1 MLTVTPQPPTP
12 AAARPANLTRRGA
25 GHEIGPG
32 DVLRDRYLLEAALG
46 HGGTGTVFEAIDRY
60 RLASADGGQRV
71 ALKVLH
77 GQAPNQLAELR
88 REFQH
93 LQSLTHPNIVR
104 AHEYDR
110 DGDVAFFTME
120 YLSGL
125 SLSRVLSA
133 RAPSPLERPHAR
145 AIIRDIAAA
154 LAHAHA
160 HGVVHGDLN
169 PANIFI
175 TDDGELRVLDFGAA
189 HDPLAGPPLLE
200 HTREEYTSVAA
211 PRFASCQLL
220 QGGLADVR
228 DDLYAFA
235 CLSYLLLAGKHPFG
249 DRTAVEA
256 RDQRLRPARPS
267 GLSRREWL
275 TLRSGLAFDRK
286 RRPAGVA
293 SWSKGFEQRE
303 AAPRLPLL
311 PALLHASAPV
321 RRSPRASAL
330 LFAVLAL
337 AAAGWW
343 ASRHI
348 GSIDGAARQ
357 ITSDASAAFANM
369 SSAIAG
375 FLGELGRSRDNAVE
389 NPPRQPQPP
398 APTAAMPTAPTR
410 SARAQ
415 PSDQAHA
422 TPQSRAPVPAAT
434 LRAASRPTRSQ
445 LGEMSPSSSVSS
457 GAGSRPRIELAADT
471 IEVPLTDPAARIVV
485 RRTGSTRG
493 EVSFSWWTEAGTAK
507 PGQDFMLVAPRE
519 ERIDDGK
526 SSASLFVPVV
536 ADATRRRSKSFY
548 VVINNPSAEAS
559 LGKRTLTMVT
569 IPASD

>member
-1 MLTVTPQPPTP
+1 VLTIAAQSPAP
-12 AAARPANLTRRGA
+12 AAAGPANLTGRSA
-25 GHEIGPG
+25 GREIGPG
-32 DVLRDRYLLEAALG
+32 DLLRGRYLLQAVLG
-46 HGGTGTVFEAIDRY
+46 RGGTGSVFEAIDRY
-60 RLASADGGQRV
+60 RLASAGGGQRV

-77 GQAPNQLAELR
+77 ERASNQVAELR

-104 AHEYDR
+104 VHEYDR

-125 SLSRVLSA
+125 SLNRVLSA
-133 RAPSPLERPHAR
+133 RGPSPLERPHAR

-154 LAHAHA
+154 LAHAHT

-175 TDDGELRVLDFGAA
+175 TDGGELRVLDFGAA
-189 HDPLAGPPLLE
+189 RDPLAGAPLLE
-200 HTREEYTSVAA
+200 RTDEERTSVAA
-211 PRFASCQLL
+211 PRFASCLL
-220 QGGLADVR
+220 LEGGLPDAR

-235 CLSYLLLAGKHPFG
+235 CISYLLLAGKRPFG

-256 RDQRLRPARPS
+256 RDQRLTPARPS

-275 TLRSGLAFDRK
+275 TLRSGLSFDRE
-286 RRPAGVA
+286 RRPADVA
-293 SWSKGFEQRE
+293 IWSKGFEQRE
-303 AAPRLPLL
+303 TAPRLPLL
-311 PALLHASAPV
+311 PALLNTPAPV

-330 LFAVLAL
+330 LVAVLAVT
-337 AAAGWW
+337 AAGWW
-343 ASRHI
+343 ASRYI
-348 GSIDGAARQ
+348 GSIDGAAGQ
-357 ITSDASAAFANM
+357 AASDASAAFAKI
-369 SSAIAG
+369 SSAIGG
-375 FLGELGRSRDNAVE
+375 FREELGRSRDNAVE
-389 NPPRQPQPP
+389 SSPRQPQSQ
-398 APTAAMPTAPTR
+398 APTGTTPAAPIQSAP
-410 SARAQ
+410 AQ

-422 TPQSRAPVPAAT
+422 TPQSHTLVPAAT
-434 LRAASRPTRSQ
+434 ARESRPARSHS
-445 LGEMSPSSSVSS
+445 GEMSASSSVST
-457 GAGSRPRIELAADT
+457 GAGPRPHIELAADT
-471 IEVPLTDPAARIVV
+471 IEVPLADPAARIVV

-519 ERIDDGK
+519 ERIEDGK

>member
-1 MLTVTPQPPTP
+1 
-12 AAARPANLTRRGA
+12 
-25 GHEIGPG
+25 
-32 DVLRDRYLLEAALG
+32 
-46 HGGTGTVFEAIDRY
+46 
-60 RLASADGGQRV
+60 
-71 ALKVLH
+71 
-77 GQAPNQLAELR
+77 
-88 REFQH
+88 
-93 LQSLTHPNIVR
+93 
-104 AHEYDR
+104 
-110 DGDVAFFTME
+110 ME

-133 RAPSPLERPHAR
+133 RAPSPLERPHAW
-145 AIIRDIAAA
+145 AIIREIAAA

-189 HDPLAGPPLLE
+189 HDPLAGPPLLAQ
-200 HTREEYTSVAA
+200 TREEYTSVAA
-211 PRFASCQLL
+211 PPFVSCQLL

-311 PALLHASAPV
+311 PTLLHASAPV

-330 LFAVLAL
+330 LFAVLVL

-348 GSIDGAARQ
+348 GSIGGAAGQ
-357 ITSDASAAFANM
+357 VISEVSAAFANM

-375 FLGELGRSRDNAVE
+375 FRAELGGSRDNA
-389 NPPRQPQPP
+389 
-398 APTAAMPTAPTR
+398 
-410 SARAQ
+410 
-415 PSDQAHA
+415 
-422 TPQSRAPVPAAT
+422 
-434 LRAASRPTRSQ
+434 L
-445 LGEMSPSSSVSS
+445 
-457 GAGSRPRIELAADT
+457 
-471 IEVPLTDPAARIVV
+471 
-485 RRTGSTRG
+485 
-493 EVSFSWWTEAGTAK
+493 
-507 PGQDFMLVAPRE
+507 
-519 ERIDDGK
+519 
-526 SSASLFVPVV
+526 
-536 ADATRRRSKSFY
+536 
-548 VVINNPSAEAS
+548 
-559 LGKRTLTMVT
+559 
-569 IPASD
+569 

>member
-1 MLTVTPQPPTP
+1 L
-12 AAARPANLTRRGA
+12 RG
-25 GHEIGPG
+25 
-32 DVLRDRYLLEAALG
+32 RYLLEASLG
-46 HGGTGTVFEAIDRY
+46 RGGTGIVFEATDRY
-60 RLASADGGQRV
+60 RLASAEGGQRV

-133 RAPSPLERPHAR
+133 RAPSPVERPHAW
-145 AIIRDIAAA
+145 AIIREIAAA

-189 HDPLAGPPLLE
+189 HNPLAGPPLIE
-200 HTREEYTSVAA
+200 QTREEDTSVAA
-211 PRFASCQLL
+211 PRFASFQLL
-220 QGGLADVR
+220 QGGLADAR

-235 CLSYLLLAGKHPFG
+235 CISYLLLAGKHPFG

-256 RDQRLRPARPS
+256 RDQRLRPVRPS

-275 TLRSGLAFDRK
+275 TLRSGLAFDRE
-286 RRPAGVA
+286 RPAGVA
-293 SWSKGFEQRE
+293 SWSKGFEQCE

-311 PALLHASAPV
+311 PTLLHASAPV
-321 RRSPRASAL
+321 RRSRRASAL

-348 GSIDGAARQ
+348 GSMDGAAGQ
-357 ITSDASAAFANM
+357 VTSDVSAAFANI

-375 FLGELGRSRDNAVE
+375 FRAELGRSRDNAVE
-389 NPPRQPQPP
+389 SPLRQPQPP
-398 APTAAMPTAPTR
+398 APTAATPTAPTR
-410 SARAQ
+410 SAPVE

-434 LRAASRPTRSQ
+434 LRAASRPTRSHS
-445 LGEMSPSSSVSS
+445 GEMSPSSSVSS

-471 IEVPLTDPAARIVV
+471 IEVPLADPAARIVV

-519 ERIDDGK
+519 ERIEDGK

-548 VVINNPSAEAS
+548 VVINNPSEEAS

>member
-1 MLTVTPQPPTP
+1 
-12 AAARPANLTRRGA
+12 
-25 GHEIGPG
+25 
-32 DVLRDRYLLEAALG
+32 
-46 HGGTGTVFEAIDRY
+46 
-60 RLASADGGQRV
+60 V

-77 GQAPNQLAELR
+77 EQASNQVAELR

-125 SLSRVLSA
+125 SLGRVLSS
-133 RAPSPLERPHAR
+133 RAPSPLEQPHAR

-154 LAHAHA
+154 LAHAHT

-175 TDDGELRVLDFGAA
+175 TNGGELRVLDFGAA
-189 HDPLAGPPLLE
+189 HNPPAGAPPLE
-200 HTREEYTSVAA
+200 HTGEEQTSVAA

-220 QGGLADVR
+220 EGALTDAR
-228 DDLYAFA
+228 DDLYSFA
-235 CLSYLLLAGKHPFG
+235 CISYLLLAGKHPFG

-256 RDQRLRPARPS
+256 RDRRLRPARPP
-267 GLSRREWL
+267 GLSRREWH
-275 TLRSGLAFDRK
+275 TLRSGLAFDRE
-286 RRPAGVA
+286 RRPADVA
-293 SWSKGFEQRE
+293 IWSKGLEQRE
-303 AAPRLPLL
+303 TVPRLPLL
-311 PALLHASAPV
+311 PALLNASAPV
-321 RRSPRASAL
+321 GRSQRASAL

-337 AAAGWW
+337 TAAGWW
-343 ASRHI
+343 ASRHVD
-348 GSIDGAARQ
+348 SIDGAAGQ
-357 ITSDASAAFANM
+357 AASDASAAFAKV
-369 SSAIAG
+369 SSAIGG
-375 FLGELGRSRDNAVE
+375 FWNELGRSGNNAVPSSPGE
-389 NPPRQPQPP
+389 PQPP
-398 APTAAMPTAPTR
+398 AATATTPATPTESAP
-410 SARAQ
+410 AQ

-422 TPQSRAPVPAAT
+422 KGQSLAPV
-434 LRAASRPTRSQ
+434 AASTARADSRPARSHA
-445 LGEMSPSSSVSS
+445 GEMSSSSGVAS
-457 GAGSRPRIELAADT
+457 GTGSRPRIELAADT
-471 IEVPLTDPAARIVV
+471 IEVPLADPAARILV

-519 ERIDDGK
+519 ERIEDGK